1 MKDNDLCV
9 WYKSSTN
16 FEGVLENP
24 INCGDCKG
32 YKTGC
37 DAYVPSK
44 LKTMME
50 NEIKAKQT
58 LA

>member
-1 MKDNDLCV
+1 MMKDNDLCV
-9 WYKSSTN
+9 WYKSSTS

-37 DAYVPSK
+37 DTYVPSK
-44 LKTMME
+44 LRTTMEM
-50 NEIKAKQT
+50 KG
-58 LA
+58 